1 MAAASNTRLCLG
13 TIAGVQG
20 VRGEVRIRTF
30 TEVPNDIASYG
41 VLKDETGARSFEIIA
56 VRPHKDT
63 MVVARLAGIENR
75 EEAAALKGVD
85 LFIDRD
91 HLPEQTEEDVWYYS
105 DLIGLMGVGQDGTV
119 LGEVVAVQ
127 NFGAG
132 DLLEVRLMNSSQTVL
147 IPFTEEVVPNVDIPA
162 GEVTIIAPEGLL
174 D

>member
-1 MAAASNTRLCLG
+1 MTAASNTRLCLG
-13 TIAGVQG
+13 TITGVQG

-30 TEVPNDIASYG
+30 TQVPEYIASYG
-41 VLKDETGARSFEIIA
+41 VLKDETGTRSFEITA
-56 VRPHKDT
+56 VRFHKDT
-63 MVVARLAGIENR
+63 MVVARLAGVENR

-91 HLPEQTEEDVWYYS
+91 RLPEQAEEDVWYYS
-105 DLIGLMGVGQDGTV
+105 DLIGLTGVDQDGTV

-132 DLLEVRLMNSSQTVL
+132 DLLEIRLMKSSQTVL
-147 IPFTEEVVPNVDIPA
+147 IPFTEEVVPRVDIPA
-162 GEVTIIAPEGLL
+162 GEVTINPPEGLL